1 MPHLDSFRSL
11 AEWPTHNTLIYIMYW
26 LIDLLVCSCP
36 SLLGVAWPCDP
47 SRMGDHLF
55 DRDGQ
60 DTLQAFPPIGYQG
73 SDFCPKHSK
82 RVDHNLW
89 SFLYMSL
96 FVQFLKRSLV
106 GSVKPSRSQ
115 IALQVHVKSDM
126 PSGFGGWELGIWDA
140 DLRKR
145 DELIIYLSLLK
156 GMGMT
161 LAKQNH
167 LIWECN
173 GNVMGI

>member
-11 AEWPTHNTLIYIMYW
+11 AEWSTHDTLIYIMYW
-26 LIDLLVCSCP
+26 PIDLLVCSCP

-47 SRMGDHLF
+47 SRMGNHLF

-60 DTLQAFPPIGYQG
+60 DTLEESPTIGYQF

-96 FVQFLKRSLV
+96 FVQFLKTSLV

-126 PSGFGGWELGIWDA
+126 PSGFGGWDIGNLGCWPA
-140 DLRKR
+140 K
-145 DELIIYLSLLK
+145 K
-156 GMGMT
+156 GWTNHLFILVEGDGYDSCKTEPPNMGM
-161 LAKQNH
+161 
-167 LIWECN
+167 
-173 GNVMGI
+173 